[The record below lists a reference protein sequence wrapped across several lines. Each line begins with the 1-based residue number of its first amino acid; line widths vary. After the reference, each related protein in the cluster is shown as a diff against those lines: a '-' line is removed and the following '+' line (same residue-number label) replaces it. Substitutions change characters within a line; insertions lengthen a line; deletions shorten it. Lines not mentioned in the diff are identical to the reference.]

1 MASSAVKTMKTITI
15 RLPEDLHQ
23 RVKVKLVKDHQSFQ
37 ELVEEQLRS
46 YAGETPADPNFQRQI
61 EIARLGMSKY
71 REALSEL
78 AK

>member
-1 MASSAVKTMKTITI
+1 MASSAAKPTKTVTI

-23 RVKVKLVKDHQSFQ
+23 RVKLQLVKDHRSFQ
-37 ELVEEQLRS
+37 ELLEEQLRA
-46 YAGETPADPNFQRQI
+46 YAGEPPANPNFQRQI
-61 EIARLGMSKY
+61 EIARRGMAKY

>member
-1 MASSAVKTMKTITI
+1 MASSAVKAMKTITI

-23 RVKVKLVKDHQSFQ
+23 RVKVKLVKDHRSFQ
-37 ELVEEQLRS
+37 ELVEEQLRT
-46 YAGETPADPNFQRQI
+46 YTGEAPADPDFQRQI
-61 EIARLGMSKY
+61 EIARQGMSKY

>member
-23 RVKVKLVKDHQSFQ
+23 RVKVKLVKDHRSFQ

-46 YAGETPADPNFQRQI
+46 YTGEIPADPNFQRQI
-61 EIARLGMSKY
+61 EIARRGMSKY

>member
-1 MASSAVKTMKTITI
+1 MKTSTI

-23 RVKVKLVKDHQSFQ
+23 RVKLKLVKDHRSFQ
-37 ELVEEQLRS
+37 ELLEEQLRS
-46 YAGETPADPNFQRQI
+46 YAGETPVDPGFQRQI
-61 EIARLGMSKY
+61 EIARRGMSKY

>member
-1 MASSAVKTMKTITI
+1 MASSAIKTMKTITI

-23 RVKVKLVKDHQSFQ
+23 RVKVKLVKDHRSFQ

-46 YAGETPADPNFQRQI
+46 YTGETPADPNFQRQI
-61 EIARLGMSKY
+61 EIARRGMSKY

>member
-1 MASSAVKTMKTITI
+1 MASSAVRAMKTITV
-15 RLPEDLHQ
+15 RLSEDLHQ
-23 RVKVKLVKDHQSFQ
+23 RVKVKLVKDHRSFQ
-37 ELVEEQLRS
+37 ELLVEQLSS

-61 EIARLGMSKY
+61 EVARRGMSKY